1 MAQYPH
7 ILRSKDIIL
16 PPQRPQREL
25 GEVIE
30 FELLDG
36 EIAFGSVTRV
46 VDRGVKGVTW
56 SGKLAFA
63 NDRTDMSAFEDRF
76 SLTCVKSACVGRL
89 VVESTGTQYEIRP
102 GVGRVL
108 STDGEGIYRL
118 SQIDLKRDFK
128 SMDPLAEEIDDKL
141 QKMAD
146 QQAMNTDTDLIIDIG
161 VMYTNQARSYL
172 GYSDAA
178 MIAAIH
184 NVNDET
190 NDLCGRS
197 GVVIRYRIVFVVPTA
212 DAGYT
217 EPANTVAG
225 WDLLLD
231 RFRYTSDGHLD
242 EVHAYRNQYGADFLL
257 LVNAARVFC
266 GSAYVL
272 NNFSPSYAVSN
283 YAAMCLDVTT
293 WAHELGHQ
301 QGCYHDR
308 ISDSDRI
315 SSLPSNFKGF
325 GHCWDDS
332 SFSSCRCYSSVLVY
346 DCNTPKGCTSC
357 YDRDYYSNVN
367 IINAGNPTGANL
379 ASCGLHINEQRL
391 RPISYRD
398 SVQEGGMIFSVTPTS
413 AILREC
419 RIVVISGFMIAPAGS
434 SITSVTIA
442 GVEAPI
448 LSHNYHIVRVI
459 TPPVR
464 SATTEPGAVVVT
476 TNTGRVT
483 TMYGVFSFVT
493 GSADG
498 STCTT
503 TMKDLP
509 DEYTPVFESL
519 PSKSFSGVNSG
530 YLRDSILH
538 SIGTQ
543 LTISMWI
550 TTTTTGGY
558 LVSLGRSPVMNTN
571 LFHFHIT
578 SNGRLNFY
586 DYGGGS
592 EGFSSSSG
600 YSSSIVTSGARTHV
614 AFVKDGTV
622 GRYYVNGVLSG
633 SKTGS
638 KSVTYNNEDLS
649 VGYAYLRSHSNFYNG
664 DIEKLRIHRKA
675 LTGSQI
681 SSLYSSDSFSN
692 EDSVAPTV
700 SPSPKPTTLLPTV
713 TPTISFQPTAPT
725 VMPTIG
731 AIFHIDEPS
740 AFTGSTGLFY
750 ETISAT
756 LHHRVT
762 NASTIIGAIFHI
774 DEPSAFTGSTGL
786 FYETISAT
794 LYHRVTISMVIEP
807 SETGSSLMSI
817 GVSPSGFD
825 AYFYL
830 LLNGNGKL
838 RVLDYMVGRG
848 WGFDRT
854 YQSNDAVSV
863 GVKTHVGFVKQG
875 LSGTFYVNGVASGTM
890 QSSHSN
896 VYGDKYLGIGYNPR
910 NGGLRFVG
918 EMSSVKLYDQSLS
931 DEEMMALYA
940 SSVTSNIP
948 TTAPTPIPTSTFQ
961 PTTPTALPTSAM
973 PTPQPTIRGIF
984 ELNEMTV
991 FTGSTGLFYDTIPT
1005 SLQHR
1010 ISISMIIKPTKG
1022 GVSLMS
1028 IGISPTEADGYL
1040 FFFLNGNGKLK
1051 MLDYMKGRGW
1061 GFEPTDQSTT
1071 VIPMGVRSHVGFIKQ
1086 GLSGTYYI
1094 NGEVAGTIR
1103 ASSSNAYGD
1112 RNLGLGYNPRNGG
1125 NVFVGEMSH
1134 VKLFDTLVSAEFM
1147 MEQYLSGTSYPTVL
1161 PTLEPTRPTAQPT
1174 TVPTVSPGHVPDD
1187 PVFAFDGMAYFDGV
1201 NSMMLLDELPRPVS
1215 ILSISMWIK
1224 TSVVSTDLIHMRAS
1238 GFNEFCLE
1246 ISSSGKLRFFDWRD
1260 YTDGYSLFESSNA
1273 VVTTGTRT
1281 HVGVVKNG
1289 LSLTLYVNGVPS
1301 GTATA
1306 SFLVDYPNKEFAI
1319 GFDSWMDTS
1328 YFNGEMDHIK
1338 VYDIALSSSEMST
1351 IYTME
1356 S

>member
-1 MAQYPH
+1 M
-7 ILRSKDIIL
+7 
-16 PPQRPQREL
+16 
-25 GEVIE
+25 VIE
-30 FELLDG
+30 PSETGSSLMSIGVSPSGFDAYFYLLLNGNGKLRVLDYMVG
-36 EIAFGSVTRV
+36 RGWGFDRTYQSNDAVSV
-46 VDRGVKGVTW
+46 GVK
-56 SGKLAFA
+56 
-63 NDRTDMSAFEDRF
+63 
-76 SLTCVKSACVGRL
+76 
-89 VVESTGTQYEIRP
+89 
-102 GVGRVL
+102 
-108 STDGEGIYRL
+108 
-118 SQIDLKRDFK
+118 
-128 SMDPLAEEIDDKL
+128 
-141 QKMAD
+141 
-146 QQAMNTDTDLIIDIG
+146 
-161 VMYTNQARSYL
+161 
-172 GYSDAA
+172 
-178 MIAAIH
+178 
-184 NVNDET
+184 
-190 NDLCGRS
+190 
-197 GVVIRYRIVFVVPTA
+197 
-212 DAGYT
+212 
-217 EPANTVAG
+217 
-225 WDLLLD
+225 
-231 RFRYTSDGHLD
+231 
-242 EVHAYRNQYGADFLL
+242 
-257 LVNAARVFC
+257 
-266 GSAYVL
+266 
-272 NNFSPSYAVSN
+272 
-283 YAAMCLDVTT
+283 
-293 WAHELGHQ
+293 
-301 QGCYHDR
+301 
-308 ISDSDRI
+308 
-315 SSLPSNFKGF
+315 
-325 GHCWDDS
+325 
-332 SFSSCRCYSSVLVY
+332 
-346 DCNTPKGCTSC
+346 
-357 YDRDYYSNVN
+357 
-367 IINAGNPTGANL
+367 
-379 ASCGLHINEQRL
+379 
-391 RPISYRD
+391 
-398 SVQEGGMIFSVTPTS
+398 
-413 AILREC
+413 
-419 RIVVISGFMIAPAGS
+419 
-434 SITSVTIA
+434 
-442 GVEAPI
+442 
-448 LSHNYHIVRVI
+448 
-459 TPPVR
+459 
-464 SATTEPGAVVVT
+464 
-476 TNTGRVT
+476 
-483 TMYGVFSFVT
+483 
-493 GSADG
+493 
-498 STCTT
+498 
-503 TMKDLP
+503 
-509 DEYTPVFESL
+509 
-519 PSKSFSGVNSG
+519 
-530 YLRDSILH
+530 
-538 SIGTQ
+538 
-543 LTISMWI
+543 
-550 TTTTTGGY
+550 
-558 LVSLGRSPVMNTN
+558 
-571 LFHFHIT
+571 
-578 SNGRLNFY
+578 
-586 DYGGGS
+586 
-592 EGFSSSSG
+592 
-600 YSSSIVTSGARTHV
+600 THV
-614 AFVKDGTV
+614 GFVKQGLSGTF
-622 GRYYVNGVLSG
+622 YVNGVASG
-633 SKTGS
+633 TMQS
-638 KSVTYNNEDLS
+638 
-649 VGYAYLRSHSNFYNG
+649 SHSNVYGDKYLGIGYNPRNG
-664 DIEKLRIHRKA
+664 GLRFVGEMSSVKLYDQSLSDEEMMA
-675 LTGSQI
+675 LYA
-681 SSLYSSDSFSN
+681 SSVTSN
-692 EDSVAPTV
+692 IPTTAPT
-700 SPSPKPTTLLPTV
+700 PIPTST
-713 TPTISFQPTAPT
+713 FQPTTPT
-725 VMPTIG
+725 ALPTSAMPTPQ
-731 AIFHIDEPS
+731 PS
-740 AFTGSTGLFY
+740 
-750 ETISAT
+750 
-756 LHHRVT
+756 
-762 NASTIIGAIFHI
+762 IGAIFHI